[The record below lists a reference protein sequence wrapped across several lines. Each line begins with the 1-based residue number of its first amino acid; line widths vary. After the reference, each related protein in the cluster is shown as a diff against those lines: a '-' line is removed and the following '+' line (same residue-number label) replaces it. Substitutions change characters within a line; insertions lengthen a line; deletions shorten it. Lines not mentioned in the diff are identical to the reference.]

1 METRYVLRRNI
12 ISTVCK
18 RDESHL
24 QNLMILRF
32 WILLRKLVKS
42 MVKLEKYTKNTK
54 SFKDKHTLKAKSSRK
69 NLPLIDV
76 LSEALDDEDDTTPCT
91 MCHL

>member
-1 METRYVLRRNI
+1 MNDGKSSFEDHAMKERQYSWSPGETLPELIGRRSEI
-12 ISTVCK
+12 EEK
-18 RDESHL
+18 H
-24 QNLMILRF
+24 
-32 WILLRKLVKS
+32 KLA
-42 MVKLEKYTKNTK
+42 L
-54 SFKDKHTLKAKSSRK
+54 LKAKSSRK